1 VIAISLLL
9 LIGAVVTL
17 VIGWLQDGLTMV
29 FLSIGVSVA
38 AGIFLAAGMIRRR
51 AVTPATAGA
60 PYGPAQGTKAAATA
74 PAEPMERAKP
84 RAPLPQ
90 RRPAVKRP
98 TGRPK
103 EPAAPATETAAAL
116 PAAKKPAAKKPAA
129 KKPAAKKPAA
139 KKPAAKKPAAKK
151 PAAKKPAAKKPAAKK
166 PAIAARPSP
175 RSQVVSIPERGTFH
189 RSDCR
194 HVKGRRDTDRI
205 TLATAE
211 KRGYSSCG
219 VCKPTG

>member
-1 VIAISLLL
+1 MIAISLLL

-139 KKPAAKKPAAKK
+139 KKPAAKKPA
-151 PAAKKPAAKKPAAKK
+151 
-166 PAIAARPSP
+166 IAARPSP

>member
-1 VIAISLLL
+1 MIAISLLL

-74 PAEPMERAKP
+74 PTEPMERPKP

-116 PAAKKPAAKKPAA
+116 PATKKTAAKKPAA

-139 KKPAAKKPAAKK
+139 KKPARTKK
-151 PAAKKPAAKKPAAKK
+151 
-166 PAIAARPSP
+166 R
-175 RSQVVSIPERGTFH
+175 
-189 RSDCR
+189 
-194 HVKGRRDTDRI
+194 
-205 TLATAE
+205 
-211 KRGYSSCG
+211 
-219 VCKPTG
+219 